1 MQFADCFRGS
11 STLTDGAWG
20 TELQKLGARF
30 GECIDKWN
38 LSKPELV
45 RRVADSYIE
54 AGSRVILTN
63 TFRANPI
70 SLAEFGFQGDCDAI
84 NRAGVRI
91 SRAAAGR
98 AALVFASIGPSGKAQ
113 ANKDATR
120 KHLAQAFSRQAKALA
135 FEGPDAFLIETMTDL
150 EEARVAAAAALE
162 TGLPVVVSFSF
173 APEAVETQPSGQA
186 IPEHAAATLTND
198 GVQGIG
204 ANCGFGVPEFIPLC
218 KRLAAA
224 SPLPIWIKPNAGIPK
239 IVEGKARYPSTP
251 AEFVHSAPELAGA
264 GAAFLGGCCGTSPE
278 FIRALAGRPPFRGNS
293 KSLRPQQPT

>member
-1 MQFADCFRGS
+1 MQFTDCLRGS
-11 STLTDGAWG
+11 ITLTDGAWG

-45 RRVADSYIE
+45 RRVADRYIE

-70 SLAEFGFQGDCDAI
+70 SLAESGFQGDCDAI

-91 SRAAAGR
+91 SRTAAGR
-98 AALVFASIGPSGKAQ
+98 AALVFASIGPSGRALG
-113 ANKDATR
+113 NKDASR
-120 KHLAQAFSRQAKALA
+120 KHLAQAFSRQAQALA
-135 FEGPDAFLIETMTDL
+135 SEGPDVILVETMTDL
-150 EEARVAAAAALE
+150 EEARVAASAALE
-162 TGLPVVVSFSF
+162 TGLPVVVSFFF
-173 APEAVETQPSGQA
+173 APEAVETQPSQA
-186 IPEHAAATLTND
+186 IPERAAATLTND

-204 ANCGFGVPEFIPLC
+204 ANCGFGVREFIPLC

-239 IVEGKARYPSTP
+239 IVEGEALYPGTP
-251 AEFVHSAPELAGA
+251 AEFVHSAEELAQA
-264 GAAFLGGCCGTSPE
+264 GATFLGGCCGTSPE
-278 FIRALAGRPPFRGNS
+278 FIRALAGEPPFQGNR
-293 KSLRPQQPT
+293 KSLRPGRPT